1 MHKISWPC
9 DWDVKL
15 ATPGNT
21 TVEVQHAG
29 AKLKHVAAQ
38 QPQRASAITI
48 TPELRLGDYL
58 ALRK

>member
-1 MHKISWPC
+1 MLALEACISWPC

-38 QPQRASAITI
+38 PPQRASAITF
-48 TPELRLGDYL
+48 LNNV
-58 ALRK
+58 